1 VSAIKTGGAAFPRPQ
16 AETSLGGNYEQDGM
30 MLRDWFAGRAMQ
42 AALATSSADDEAG
55 LLNLIPVVAK
65 YSYLISD
72 AMIAAREV
80 KP

>member
-1 VSAIKTGGAAFPRPQ
+1 MSAIKTGGAAFPRPQ